1 MYVET
6 CTFKNFNQQFKVL
19 SIHLKIRS
27 DLFPQPK
34 VTPVLS
40 REAEEKLRRLE
51 QEHAKMAAIHSLTEV
66 GVSMDG
72 LTVLLLISLSNVS
85 LLPVSSAMC

>member
-1 MYVET
+1 MPPDPCSCCGLIARLAMALIT
-6 CTFKNFNQQFKVL
+6 CLYTYGQRDMLGAINALLVVAPCCL
-19 SIHLKIRS
+19 ES

-51 QEHAKMAAIHSLTEV
+51 QEHAKMAAVHSLTEV
-66 GVSMDG
+66 GV
-72 LTVLLLISLSNVS
+72 
-85 LLPVSSAMC
+85 